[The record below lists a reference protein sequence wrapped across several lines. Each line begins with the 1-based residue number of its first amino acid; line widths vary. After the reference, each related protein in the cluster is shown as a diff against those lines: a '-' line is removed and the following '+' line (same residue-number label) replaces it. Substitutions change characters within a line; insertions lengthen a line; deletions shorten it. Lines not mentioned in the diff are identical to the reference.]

1 MKLYRYVQI
10 LIILFVLV
18 SGCSSDDGAASSE
31 AETPTNPSPEEP
43 TSPSTL
49 TTEERLQKIIDDKV
63 GSDSDKLVGVSVSI
77 RVGAE
82 ERWKLVGGISKLGEP
97 VTGDMRFG
105 LASITK
111 TVVAATVLKLVDEGV
126 LTLDDTIADWIDL
139 NSQNV
144 DQSIT
149 IFQLLSHFT
158 GVNGYFT
165 EELWNRVEGDL
176 NRAIPP
182 IEIVDY
188 IMGPTNFP
196 GVTHEYSNS
205 NYLILGLII
214 EAATQKTV
222 GEVMREKFWDPL
234 DLNNIY
240 FGANESIGGPI
251 ATPWRDNDGDGSLE
265 DIADQFGAAYHS
277 VFYCAADVFSTA
289 SDLSMW
295 AQHLFNGDA
304 ISPDSRQK
312 MMTSYFSIPDPVF
325 TGYGLG
331 ARRNVY
337 AGRTM
342 WGHTGGMRG
351 YGTAMFYDPM
361 SEVSIAMLNNQSRSD
376 DGPLLRYEL
385 VEELLTVVYEDLSG
399 Q

>member
-1 MKLYRYVQI
+1 MRI
-10 LIILFVLV
+10 LNLFKYFIVFLLIT
-18 SGCSSDDGAASSE
+18 GCSGSDDSVPG
-31 AETPTNPSPEEP
+31 TDMIDQLDTEEP
-43 TSPSTL
+43 TTA
-49 TTEERLQKIIDDKV
+49 TTEELLQAIIDEKV
-63 GSDSDKLVGVSVSI
+63 GNDVDKLVGVSVSI

-82 ERWKLVGGISKLGEP
+82 ERWKMVGGISKQGEP
-97 VTGDMRFG
+97 ITSDMRFG

-126 LTLDDTIADWIDL
+126 LSLEDTIDDWIDL
-139 NSQNV
+139 NSRNV

-149 IFQLLSHFT
+149 IFQLLSHFS

-165 EELWNRVEGDL
+165 EGLWARVEGDL
-176 NRAIPP
+176 DSP
-182 IEIVDY
+182 IAPLEIVDY
-188 IMGPTNFP
+188 ILGPTNDP

-222 GEVMREKFWDPL
+222 GEVMRREFWAPL
-234 DLNNIY
+234 DLNNTY
-240 FGANESIGGPI
+240 FGANESIEGTI
-251 ATPWRDNDGDGSLE
+251 ATPWRDSSGDGVLE
-265 DIADQFGAAYHS
+265 DISDQFRQSYHS

-295 AQHLFNGDA
+295 AQHLYNGDA
-304 ISPDSRQK
+304 ISLDSRQK
-312 MMTSYFSIPDPVF
+312 MMTSYFDIPDPVF

-331 ARRNVY
+331 VRRNVY

-351 YGTAMFYDPM
+351 YGTAMFYDPL
-361 SEVSIAMLNNQSRSD
+361 SEVSIAMLNNQSRSA

-385 VEELLTVVYEDLSG
+385 VEELLTVVYDDLLS